1 MDDKT
6 KKTAGWA
13 VVVVAMVIAT
23 FLGVRFPMP
32 EAPVEE
38 PAGAAIRPV
47 QFRSVNVAQDMSVG
61 GALAVTGNTTIG
73 GAVDIA
79 GNPSYGALDLRPV
92 GNPANGKILEF
103 GATGAITVTAMTPVA
118 ITTVTAF
125 GCNVRSPS
133 AAAQVCGASLS
144 GKTLTFTIYNSAVTP
159 VAISTPHSTGAS
171 YWIAGN

>member
-1 MDDKT
+1 MNEKT
-6 KKTAGWA
+6 KRTAGWA

-23 FLGVRFPMP
+23 FLGIRFPIP

-47 QFRSVNVAQDMSVG
+47 QFRSVNVAQDLTVG
-61 GALAVTGNTTIG
+61 GASDVTGNLTVG

-79 GNPSYGALDLRPV
+79 GNPSYGSLDLRPV
-92 GNPANGKILEF
+92 GNPANGKIIEF

-125 GCNVRSPS
+125 GCNVRSPTG
-133 AAAQVCGASLS
+133 AAQICGASLS
-144 GKTLTFTIYNSAVTP
+144 GKTVTFTIYNSALTP
-159 VAISTPHSTGAS
+159 VPIATPHSTGAS